1 MQNHSKPLK
10 HTPALDSIRGIA
22 VLLVVSMHA
31 EYFFFDPNISWIS
44 GGFLGV
50 DLFFVLSGFLITNIL
65 LSDFTRHGKLSY
77 KKFYINRFLRLFPAL
92 GLLLLAYFM
101 LSNLGGLAQRLEFD
115 SILAILFYYF
125 NWLLVSTLDVP
136 EGMGHM
142 WSLAVE
148 EQFYLLW
155 PAVLALALRNLKPV
169 KYVIALLVTLIVS
182 IALWRA
188 YLWSSG
194 TNWLFL
200 YVRTDTRTD
209 SILVG
214 ALLAYLLSKD
224 LLHIPHL
231 KLVSGTSAAI
241 FLVCAFYFDRESPFL
256 YMGGFTLL
264 AILAAA
270 PIYHAIKGA
279 GENQVYFDWKP
290 LRWLGKVSYGL
301 YLWHMPIFMWVA
313 GADQFD
319 SNTSRAFVGLGLLG
333 ITTLLSWFL
342 VERPCLSL
350 KNRI

>member
-1 MQNHSKPLK
+1 MQNHSLSLK
-10 HTPALDSIRGIA
+10 YTPALDSIRGVA
-22 VLLVVSMHA
+22 VLLVVAMHA
-31 EYFFFDPNISWIS
+31 EYFFFDANISWIS

-50 DLFFVLSGFLITNIL
+50 DLFFVLSGFLITDIL

-92 GLLLLAYFM
+92 ALLLLVYFA
-101 LSNLGGLAQRLEFD
+101 LSSFGATSQRLEIDAIF
-115 SILAILFYYF
+115 AILFYYF

-155 PAVLALALRNLKPV
+155 PAVLALALRHLKPV
-169 KYVIALLVTLIVS
+169 RHVIALLVTLIAA

-188 YLWSSG
+188 YLWNLD

-200 YVRTDTRTD
+200 YVRTDTRAD

-231 KLVSGTSAAI
+231 KLVSGISATI
-241 FLVCAFYFDRESPFL
+241 FLICVFYFDRESPAL

-264 AILAAA
+264 AILAAVL
-270 PIYHAIKGA
+270 ICYAIKGA
-279 GENQVYFDWKP
+279 ETNQVFFDWKP

-301 YLWHMPIFMWVA
+301 YLWHMPIFMLVS
-313 GADQFD
+313 GTDQLG

-342 VERPCLSL
+342 VEKPCLSL

>member
-1 MQNHSKPLK
+1 MQNNSLPIKY
-10 HTPALDSIRGIA
+10 TPALDSIRGVA

-31 EYFFFDPNISWIS
+31 EYYFFDPNISWIS

-65 LSDFTRHGKLSY
+65 LSDFVRHGKLSY

-92 GLLLLAYFM
+92 ALLLIAYFT
-101 LSNLGGLAQRLEFD
+101 LSSLGSSSQRLEFD
-115 SILAILFYYF
+115 AIFAILFYYF
-125 NWLLVSTLDVP
+125 NWLLISTLNVP

-155 PAVLALALRNLKPV
+155 PALLALTLRNLKSV
-169 KYVIALLVTLIVS
+169 KYVVALLVTLIAF

-188 YLWSSG
+188 YLWSLD

-200 YVRTDTRTD
+200 YVRTDTRAD

-231 KLVSGTSAAI
+231 KLVSGISASI
-241 FLVCAFYFDRESPFL
+241 FLICVFYFDRESPVL

-264 AILAAA
+264 AILAAVL
-270 PIYHAIKGA
+270 IYYAIKGA
-279 GENQVYFDWKP
+279 EKNQVFFDWKP
-290 LRWLGKVSYGL
+290 LRWLGKLSYGL
-301 YLWHMPIFMWVA
+301 YLWHMPVFMLVS
-313 GADQFD
+313 GVDQLG
-319 SNTSRAFVGLGLLG
+319 SNTSRALIGVGLLSM
-333 ITTLLSWFL
+333 TTLLSWFF
-342 VERPCLSL
+342 VEKPCLRL
-350 KNRI
+350 KKRI